1 VPVWSQ
7 AFFDLL
13 TTRVN
18 IRHSLRNSFV
28 RGPDEALI
36 HYAYLTAHQ
45 PGARF
50 APLHFLSGHL
60 AIDGIRQ
67 FYGGLSMPVLV
78 LADEDDYLSVDA
90 LPEFVSQRPNWR
102 VTSVPGT
109 RSLPHFENITGTLLA
124 MDDFWRRLPVAAAI
138 EG

>member
-1 VPVWSQ
+1 M
-7 AFFDLL
+7 
-13 TTRVN
+13 
-18 IRHSLRNSFV
+18 IRGCYLR
-28 RGPDEALI
+28 G
-36 HYAYLTAHQ
+36 
-45 PGARF
+45 
-50 APLHFLSGHL
+50 
-60 AIDGIRQ
+60 

-124 MDDFWRRLPVAAAI
+124 MDDFWQHAAAPAI